1 MTDYT
6 RYYPKSGS
14 DWTTSD
20 LVAYNISVSSQTP
33 DKFYGQSLPTIA
45 SLSSSL
51 DPNLLS
57 GTLDTDG
64 LSDET
69 YRLLQYIDLA
79 SGANLGQ
86 MTVVDDFVR
95 EILRALG
102 YEKRDLLFR
111 SRYAIPLSN
120 YGIPICGSLPQTS
133 VSLVHS
139 SSIIL
144 LVVQEVKTVAGISN
158 PEPQIIRE
166 AIANFQWN
174 NRIRVQ
180 LGEYE
185 LDSMTFPCIA
195 MTGTRPIFYLVPVT
209 RDLSEAVAASK
220 YTSSPTVVQRCVVT
234 SNRLSEGMETPNF
247 RQLALQHFT
256 AFRTLAETHWSAFM
270 IPEFPVET
278 RKED

>member
-1 MTDYT
+1 MADYM
-6 RYYPKSGS
+6 RYKSGS
-14 DWTTSD
+14 SDWTASD
-20 LVAYNISVSSQTP
+20 LVAYNISVYSQTP
-33 DKFYGQSLPTIA
+33 NKFYGRSLPTIA
-45 SLSSSL
+45 SFSSSL

-86 MTVVDDFVR
+86 VTVVDDFAR

-111 SRYAIPLSN
+111 RSRYALPLSS
-120 YGIPICGSLPQTS
+120 YGMPICGRLPQTS
-133 VSLVHS
+133 VSLVQG

-144 LVVQEVKTVAGISN
+144 LVVQEDKTVAGISN

-185 LDSMTFPCIA
+185 LEFMTFPCIA

-220 YTSSPTVVQRCVVT
+220 YPSSPTVVQRCVVT
-234 SNRLSEGMETPNF
+234 FNRLSEGMETPDF
-247 RQLALQHFT
+247 RQLAFQHFI